1 MEMNH
6 KHTGTPMHTHTHMRT
21 ATMHLNSSAS
31 ASYTHTGTPVHA
43 HTRTHT
49 RTCAKAIVRVSF
61 PASVNYKHTRTSTH
75 KQHIISAVPLGVIN
89 HVVSFCLWWYVH
101 LLNTYI
107 DMYHIHLYWTCAR
120 VYLCFLCSCH
130 CSYRNPSKMCENPKC
145 QNCEKHVAHRGPCL
159 GDNGWPRPGRRL

>member
-101 LLNTYI
+101 LFLKYI
-107 DMYHIHLYWTCAR
+107 YRYVPYTSVLD
-120 VYLCFLCSCH
+120 LCSCLFVFLVFL
-130 CSYRNPSKMCENPKC
+130 SLLRPKPIEN
-145 QNCEKHVAHRGPCL
+145 V
-159 GDNGWPRPGRRL
+159 